1 MFIDSSALVAIFLSE
16 PEMPD
21 LRLKLGQG
29 PNYTSAMVFYE
40 SALAVMRV
48 NQKSFD
54 AVSSEMKRLIHVLQI
69 EFVSIDEQ
77 HAVIA
82 VEAFARFGKGRH
94 PAKLNMGD
102 CFSYACA
109 KLLDVPLL
117 FKGNDFSQTD
127 IRIA

>member
-29 PNYTSAMVFYE
+29 PNYASAMVFYE